1 MVCKTIRIF
10 LIIYCLVSLPG
21 ITLHAQDQ
29 RIADSLTRIYEAD
42 LLQGVEKLELLRN
55 LSYNEN
61 RDLDLAMGYAE
72 ELIAASQKA
81 NEPLYQYRGH
91 RQLGQ
96 INMQLGNFEIAL
108 DNYFRALEIA
118 RELEYT
124 QGEGSALTGIADTYS
139 ELGNSRN
146 ATNYYNQAIILLRNS
161 RDTLDLGI
169 AILNAGDEYFKVEK
183 HDSALTYFAESGR
196 LFDQMQFTV
205 GMAYARGNQGMVY
218 AETGNYDLAQQY
230 INEAVAILTE
240 LEDSYAISEYLT
252 YMADSFWEQGDSKLG
267 LEYAHRSLDMALQ
280 FGIKQQISD
289 TNLKLSQFYEEL
301 GDVQESLKHFKEH
314 VAYRDSVNNLATVQR
329 MADLRTDYEVSQKQ
343 VEVDL
348 LNQQK
353 RNQLIILASV
363 GVLAAVL
370 LWFFV
375 AIRKEKKKSD
385 TLLLNILPEKIA
397 KELKEKGQVESV
409 RFENVTVLFTDFV
422 QFSKIAAEADAKQL
436 VQSLDYYFRMFDAI
450 TASYG
455 LEKIKT
461 IGDAYMCA
469 AGLPSPDPQHV
480 RNTIMA
486 AREMTARV
494 QESLEQ
500 TNDLIRFQIRVGI
513 HSGPVIAGIVGTKK
527 FQYDIWG
534 DTVNIAAR
542 MESNSEPGR
551 INISETTYEAIRE
564 EFDCSYRGEISV
576 KNRGELKMYFLD

>member
-1 MVCKTIRIF
+1 MVCKTIRWEYAF
-10 LIIYCLVSLPG
+10 FGLLYLLGVC
-21 ITLHAQDQ
+21 LHAQDQ
-29 RIADSLTRIYEAD
+29 RIADSLAVVYAD
-42 LLQGVEKLELLRN
+42 GNLETQHLKDVLLEI
-55 LSYNEN
+55 SFNER
-61 RDLDLAMGYAE
+61 RDLDKALGYCN
-72 ELIAASQKA
+72 ELIGLAAASKDYFYLFRAYRQKA
-81 NEPLYQYRGH
+81 EIHLQR
-91 RQLGQ
+91 
-96 INMQLGNFEIAL
+96 GNF
-108 DNYFRALEIA
+108 DTALEAYFNSLDAA
-118 RELEYT
+118 RLTENLSW
-124 QGEGSALTGIADTYS
+124 QGSVMTGIADTYS
-139 ELGNSRN
+139 EMGNSSN
-146 ATNYYNQAIILLRNS
+146 ASAYYNDAIDVLRFGTDS
-161 RDTLDLGI
+161 ITLAI
-169 AILNAGDEYFKVEK
+169 SILNAGDEYFKAQK
-183 HDSALTYFAESGR
+183 YDSALAYFQESAGIFEQEDY
-196 LFDQMQFTV
+196 LI
-205 GMAYARGNQGMVY
+205 GKAYAQGNTGMVQAATGDY
-218 AETGNYDLAQQY
+218 QLAERN
-230 INEAVAILTE
+230 INQAVVILE
-240 LEDSYAISEYLT
+240 EFKDSYAISEYLT
-252 YMADSFWEQGDSKLG
+252 YMADSYWEQGEKKTA
-267 LEYAHRSLDMALQ
+267 LEYAHRSLDMAIQ
-280 FGIKQQISD
+280 FGIKPQISD

-301 GDVQESLKHFKEH
+301 GKVQESLKHFKEH
-314 VAYRDSVNNLATVQR
+314 VAYRDSVNNLAAVQR

-385 TLLLNILPEKIA
+385 TLLLNILPKEIA
-397 KELKEKGQVESV
+397 KELKEKGEVKSV

-422 QFSKIAAEADAKQL
+422 QFSEIAAKADAKQL
-436 VQSLDYYFRMFDAI
+436 VRSLDYYFRMFDAI

-469 AGLPSPDPQHV
+469 AGLPSPDPQHI

-486 AREMTARV
+486 AREITARV
-494 QESLEQ
+494 QESLEH
-500 TNDLIRFQIRVGI
+500 TNGLIRFQIRAGI

-551 INISETTYEAIRE
+551 INISEITYEAIRE

-576 KNRGELKMYFLD
+576 KNRGELKMYFLN